1 MSLDLPHP
9 SHSATWGVLVMYPTP
24 LTPPPPQM
32 VVSLVVPA
40 ATRVH
45 RIGAALDSHKMESYV
60 AGLKH
65 EVELLGRMTV
75 CMDAFLGMH
84 TRLCVIVDG
93 LDSCDQGRLLQV
105 TPPSPPPPPAYT
117 GQDRVTTSNL
127 ILLHFTFCQLNPNG
141 YLCYLCRKAIQ
152 VTR

>member
-1 MSLDLPHP
+1 M
-9 SHSATWGVLVMYPTP
+9 
-24 LTPPPPQM
+24 
-32 VVSLVVPA
+32 VPA

-105 TPPSPPPPPAYT
+105 TPPSTPPPPPHPLRTPVRT
-117 GQDRVTTSNL
+117 GLQHRT
-127 ILLHFTFCQLNPNG
+127 
-141 YLCYLCRKAIQ
+141 
-152 VTR
+152 